1 METNLTKFM
10 DHITLI
16 NKDISKYE
24 NNEKG
29 VVFYCNTVQLLTK
42 VENLELS
49 KEEYQVKKFEQ
60 AIDDLEYNI
69 EEVERPQSKYAI
81 TKKEEDRYTIVN
93 SKVKVRQVYNVSN
106 AIGIHK
112 SFINKDEALAYAD
125 EINKK
130 VVPFFE

>member
-1 METNLTKFM
+1 METDLTKFM

-24 NNEKG
+24 DDEKG

-93 SKVKVRQVYNVSN
+93 SRVKVRQVYNVSN

>member
-24 NNEKG
+24 DNEKG
-29 VVFYCNTVQLLTK
+29 VVFYCNTVQLLAK

>member
-24 NNEKG
+24 DNEKG

-112 SFINKDEALAYAD
+112 SFTNKDEALAYAD

>member
-1 METNLTKFM
+1 METDLTKFM

-24 NNEKG
+24 DNEKG

>member
-24 NNEKG
+24 DNEKG

-112 SFINKDEALAYAD
+112 SFINKDEALAYAE